1 MTESNIVPFEDIE
14 NLFAPQIRAS
24 FDEVKTATANL
35 EVANYAN
42 SKATLIAYAS
52 GNITQYTDEYIKP
65 DDFLARQKFCQD
77 FVVELDRLIEET
89 FFVEVRAD
97 DLEELFKI
105 YELFVTQRFTTISK
119 ILLYYVVEKFGYEVI
134 DNTEEASSLAVE
146 LLNKIE
152 DTIDLTEAFDD
163 WYLERCKEFH
173 DNIFFETARQNFFEV
188 FTYQEGMNIAEIV
201 ANPVVI
207 NSVKSQIIYG
217 RVWINNQK
225 LKEEIN
231 G

>member
-1 MTESNIVPFEDIE
+1 M
-14 NLFAPQIRAS
+14 
-24 FDEVKTATANL
+24 
-35 EVANYAN
+35 
-42 SKATLIAYAS
+42 
-52 GNITQYTDEYIKP
+52 
-65 DDFLARQKFCQD
+65 
-77 FVVELDRLIEET
+77 
-89 FFVEVRAD
+89 EVRAD

-119 ILLYYVVEKFGYEVI
+119 ILLYYIVEKFGYEVI

-188 FTYQEGMNIAEIV
+188 FTYQEGMNIAEII

>member
-1 MTESNIVPFEDIE
+1 M
-14 NLFAPQIRAS
+14 
-24 FDEVKTATANL
+24 
-35 EVANYAN
+35 
-42 SKATLIAYAS
+42 
-52 GNITQYTDEYIKP
+52 
-65 DDFLARQKFCQD
+65 
-77 FVVELDRLIEET
+77 
-89 FFVEVRAD
+89 
-97 DLEELFKI
+97 
-105 YELFVTQRFTTISK
+105 
-119 ILLYYVVEKFGYEVI
+119 EKFGYEVI
-134 DNTEEASSLAVE
+134 DNTEEASTLAIE

-188 FTYQEGMNIAEIV
+188 FTYQEGMNIAEII